1 MEVADNGSAHA
12 VIKDHFSPAF
22 TPISWRPTPRPQA
35 GSLQGPS
42 VINEKGAAPLAAP
55 RLPQGAGP
63 PQPAAKGRGQRSAP
77 PSGAAAAHC
86 LPPGRGGASPRRL
99 AAGPGPA
106 QRLGGRER
114 RRQGKKEAGAG
125 GSAPRRRGL
134 QRRGGGPGK
143 PPSPCWQGRGR
154 SRPPLAGGR
163 RRASEALRARP
174 ERAGGSRLRPAS
186 ALPPAS
192 SLQPGRAPG
201 APQPGE

>member
-12 VIKDHFSPAF
+12 VVKDHFSPAV
-22 TPISWRPTPRPQA
+22 TPISWRPTHRPQA
-35 GSLQGPS
+35 ASLQGLS
-42 VINEKGAAPLAAP
+42 VINEKGAAPLPAS

-63 PQPAAKGRGQRSAP
+63 PQPAAKGWGRRSAP

-99 AAGPGPA
+99 SAGPGPA

-143 PPSPCWQGRGR
+143 PPSPCWQGRGPAAAGPARRCEPGR
-154 SRPPLAGGR
+154 SGRVGPGSAPCPPCRRPP
-163 RRASEALRARP
+163 ARP
-174 ERAGGSRLRPAS
+174 GPRS
-186 ALPPAS
+186 AAA
-192 SLQPGRAPG
+192 R
-201 APQPGE
+201 